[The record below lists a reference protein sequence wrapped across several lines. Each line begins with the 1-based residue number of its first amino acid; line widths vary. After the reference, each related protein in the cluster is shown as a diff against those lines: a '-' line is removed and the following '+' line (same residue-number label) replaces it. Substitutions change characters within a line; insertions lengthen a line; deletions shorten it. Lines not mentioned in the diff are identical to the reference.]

1 MVEAEIVPGDL
12 GFGVPARILRVVG
25 GRERAAADA
34 AGIDGRDGV
43 LARIPPGVGVGEKL
57 LDELDFEAC
66 LLACLAPAGVAQ
78 LLAMVDEAPRQRPA
92 ARLVLAQDEHHT
104 PVGPRDDRVGG
115 GQRVLVLGHQG
126 VINPPVVG
134 GAAGGWA
141 ASFR

>member
-78 LLAMVDEAPRQRPA
+78 LLAMVDEAPRRPPPGG
-92 ARLVLAQDEHHT
+92 
-104 PVGPRDDRVGG
+104 PVFRRMRNTRPSGPAMTAS
-115 GQRVLVLGHQG
+115 
-126 VINPPVVG
+126 VVG
-134 GAAGGWA
+134 
-141 ASFR
+141 